1 MRIVSWKVRKKKSV
15 KGSWKFGGIGAGA
28 VIGVML
34 AGALTL
40 PGWWPWSGELASPKF
55 VDTSKLSVSVYLS
68 QQKKTAVYPLETYVR
83 GVLAAEMPAD
93 FELEALKAQA
103 IASRTYIY
111 KRLVGTAPRNL
122 TASRGDLTTSTGDL
136 SASSAAAAPALNG
149 TASLVTDT
157 VAHQA
162 FLTDE
167 KLKQIWGEAEFAR
180 RIAKIERAVSETAG
194 TIVTYAGQPIDA
206 SFFSTSNGRTENS
219 EEYWANAVPYLR
231 SVSSP
236 WDRAVSPKFKQVL
249 DIRRTAFTQALG
261 LPNKSVAVSKISY
274 TSGRRVEAITI
285 GGKTFTGREVR
296 EKLRLPSTTFT
307 LKPSGDHIQVTTY
320 GYGHGIGMSQYGA
333 QGMALAGYTADQI
346 LQHYY
351 TGVALDKILQ
361 N

>member
-1 MRIVSWKVRKKKSV
+1 M
-15 KGSWKFGGIGAGA
+15 
-28 VIGVML
+28 M

-40 PGWWPWSGELASPKF
+40 PGWWPWSGEQESPKF

-83 GVLAAEMPAD
+83 GVLAAEMPAA

-111 KRLVGTAPRNL
+111 KRLVGTTPRNL
-122 TASRGDLTTSTGDL
+122 TASNAGGQ
-136 SASSAAAAPALNG
+136 ALNS

-162 FLTDE
+162 FLTDD
-167 KLKQIWGEAEFAR
+167 KLKQIWGAAEFDR
-180 RIAKIERAVSETAG
+180 RIAKIERAVTETEG
-194 TIVTYAGQPIDA
+194 IVVTFAGQPIDA

-219 EEYWANAVPYLR
+219 EDYWTNTVPYLR

-236 WDRAVSPKFKQVL
+236 WDKAVSPKFKQVL
-249 DIRRTAFTQALG
+249 NIRRSAFIQALG
-261 LPNKSVAVSKISY
+261 LPNKSIAVSKISY
-274 TSGRRVEAITI
+274 TSGRRVQAITI
-285 GGKTFTGREVR
+285 GTKSFTGREVR
-296 EKLRLPSTTFT
+296 EKLRLPSTTFK
-307 LKPSGDHIQVTTY
+307 LKPIDDSIQVTTY

-333 QGMALAGYTADQI
+333 QGMALAGYKADQI
-346 LQHYY
+346 LRHYY
-351 TGVALDKILQ
+351 TGVALEKISQ